1 MFSIHNVKGRN
12 MKRIITICNSTV
24 FCLLCVLFTACPGG
38 DDSDDPQPNPPIPVD
53 NTGGG
58 TNNDDELTNYVAL
71 DNSWP
76 SLYSN
81 GKYTHQIFLR
91 YGVSKG
97 HYSYGINEFGVC
109 VRTPDGTVTNKTGQQ
124 LNNSYISNETINGKS
139 MKYFYS
145 FIFNDNKQDFGA
157 MLYITSTMKTITVEC
172 VRHYYNQ
179 KSNKYV
185 TGGTETFTYT
195 PKEIANK

>member
-1 MFSIHNVKGRN
+1 
-12 MKRIITICNSTV
+12 MKRIITICNSTIL
-24 FCLLCVLFTACPGG
+24 CLLCVLFTACSGG
-38 DDSDDPQPNPPIPVD
+38 DNDDDSKPNPPIPVD

-58 TNNDDELTNYVAL
+58 TNKDDELTNYVAL

-81 GKYTHQIFLR
+81 GKYTHQIFLC

-109 VRTPDGTVTNKTGQQ
+109 VRTSDGTVTNKTGQQ
-124 LNNSYISNETINGKS
+124 LDNSYISNETINGKS

-145 FIFNDNKQDFGA
+145 FIFDDNKQDFGA
-157 MLYITSTMKTITVEC
+157 MLYITSTMKTIKVEC
-172 VRHYYNQ
+172 IRRYYNQ

-185 TGGTETFTYT
+185 TGGAETLTYT
-195 PKEIANK
+195 PKEISNY